1 MSVSSRGNE
10 TRDTEGRAVLHGT
23 PVSPGIAVAPA
34 FVYGDILD
42 EIEVRR
48 INASEVDGEV
58 ARLRDAIALVKE
70 ELLRD
75 ARHVS
80 QELGQGEGDVFL
92 VHSMILED
100 RSVLAAILDAIR
112 NGHVNAEA
120 AVAEEMKRVAG
131 VLSSSADRYL
141 RDRAY
146 DVSD

>member
-1 MSVSSRGNE
+1 MSSRGNE

-70 ELLRD
+70 ELFAMPGTSLRNW
-75 ARHVS
+75 ARV
-80 QELGQGEGDVFL
+80 
-92 VHSMILED
+92 
-100 RSVLAAILDAIR
+100 RAT
-112 NGHVNAEA
+112 
-120 AVAEEMKRVAG
+120 
-131 VLSSSADRYL
+131 SSSCTR
-141 RDRAY
+141 
-146 DVSD
+146 